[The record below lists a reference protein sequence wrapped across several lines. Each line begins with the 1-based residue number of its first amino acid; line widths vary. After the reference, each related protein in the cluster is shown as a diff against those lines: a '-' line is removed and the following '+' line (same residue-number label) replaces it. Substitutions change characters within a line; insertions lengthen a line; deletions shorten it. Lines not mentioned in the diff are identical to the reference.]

1 MCRVLEALH
10 LLGLCPEVGDA
21 VPDEK
26 DERERPGAGHGRGG
40 HVADSHRNLSLAH
53 LPPELRHHRLGQFDS
68 RNRNAACCQRDPDPA
83 GADRELQRRAVLSQ
97 ALKEIEYQ
105 LRRIGRNVNQIAHN
119 ANREMNA
126 TIEDEASASYAVRQ
140 CRELIDHLDTVIERS
155 GND

>member
-1 MCRVLEALH
+1 
-10 LLGLCPEVGDA
+10 
-21 VPDEK
+21 
-26 DERERPGAGHGRGG
+26 
-40 HVADSHRNLSLAH
+40 
-53 LPPELRHHRLGQFDS
+53 
-68 RNRNAACCQRDPDPA
+68 
-83 GADRELQRRAVLSQ
+83 
-97 ALKEIEYQ
+97 IEYQ